1 MKIYTKKG
9 DGGRTNLAGGEQVS
23 KSHIRI
29 RAYGTVDE
37 LNSCIGVAISFSGF
51 EDMKES
57 LSGVQ
62 NDLFA
67 IGAQLAA
74 RGEPPRKEKA
84 RISEERIAGLEGLID
99 TFMGEAGALES
110 FVLPGGT
117 TAASYLHLA
126 RTTCR
131 RAETLVTEL
140 SESEPV
146 NPLCIKYLNRLSD
159 LLFAMARAANKR
171 GKTDEIK
178 W

>member
-9 DGGRTNLAGGEQVS
+9 DSGRTYLAGGEQVS

-29 RAYGTVDE
+29 KAYGTVDE
-37 LNSCIGVAISFSGF
+37 LNSCIGVAMSLSGF
-51 EDMKES
+51 DDMKET
-57 LSGVQ
+57 LRGVQ
-62 NDLFA
+62 SDLFA

-74 RGEPPRKEKA
+74 RGEPPKKEKVQ
-84 RISEERIAGLEGLID
+84 ISEERIAEFEGLID
-99 TFMGEAGALES
+99 KFMEEAGPLKS

-117 TAASYLHLA
+117 VSASFLHLA
-126 RTTCR
+126 RAVCR

-140 SESEPV
+140 SEGEPV

-171 GKTDEIK
+171 GNTGEVK